1 MPPTMNMRGPRNGQR
16 HGVAKM
22 PKGGWKTVRRLLS
35 YVLVNYKWSLV
46 AVLVCIAITSVTTL
60 TS

>member
-1 MPPTMNMRGPRNGQR
+1 
-16 HGVAKM
+16 M